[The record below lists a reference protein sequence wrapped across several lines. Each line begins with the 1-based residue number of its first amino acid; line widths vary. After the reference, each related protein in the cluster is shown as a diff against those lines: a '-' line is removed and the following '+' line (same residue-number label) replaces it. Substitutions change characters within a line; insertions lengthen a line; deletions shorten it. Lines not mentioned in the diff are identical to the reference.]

1 MVSSLIG
8 QACPKKP
15 SLSRPRRCAPCA
27 GFTYLG
33 VLFMVAAMAAVMGV
47 IGEVWH
53 TMQQREKEQELLF
66 VGNQL
71 RLAIGRYYEQSPPP
85 VKRFPPDLEAL
96 LKDQRVPGMRRYLR
110 KLYRDPI
117 TGNAEWGLVPAVGGG
132 IVGVHS
138 LSEEQ
143 PLKTAH
149 FSGPDREFE
158 GKLHYSEW
166 VFYYQ
171 KTEDMPRRT
180 ETSER
185 TKRTP

>member
-1 MVSSLIG
+1 MVAKRIG
-8 QACPKKP
+8 KACTKAG
-15 SLSRPRRCAPCA
+15 RAA

-33 VLFMVAAMAAVMGV
+33 VLFVVAVMLAVMGV

-66 VGNQL
+66 VGNQF

-96 LKDQRVPGMRRYLR
+96 LKDQRVPGTRRHLR

-117 TGNAEWGLVPAVGGG
+117 TGKTEWGLVPAVGGG
-132 IVGVHS
+132 IVGVYS
-138 LSEEQ
+138 LSDAP
-143 PLKTAH
+143 PLKIAN
-149 FSGPDREFE
+149 FSGLDREFE

-166 VFYYQ
+166 VFYHQ
-171 KTEDMPRRT
+171 PN
-180 ETSER
+180 SG
-185 TKRTP
+185 KRK